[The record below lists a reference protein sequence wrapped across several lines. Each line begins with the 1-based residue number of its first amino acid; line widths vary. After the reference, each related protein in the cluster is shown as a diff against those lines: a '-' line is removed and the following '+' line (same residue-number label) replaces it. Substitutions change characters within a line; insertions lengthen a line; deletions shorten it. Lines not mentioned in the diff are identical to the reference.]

1 MLKHLQI
8 KNYALIKSLD
18 LDFSEGLTTVTG
30 ETGAGKS
37 ILLGAIGLILGQ
49 RADSSE
55 ITTGES
61 KCIIEA
67 TFDVE
72 ALAIHSVF
80 ESLGIDYE
88 PICILRREIHNS
100 GKSRAFINDTPV
112 NLTDLKLLGSLLVEI
127 QTQHANLMVTQTI
140 EQRKILDYHF
150 ADRSNLH
157 DYKIAF
163 NELNQCK
170 IKLAKKEN
178 ERFEILKNKDYNEFL
193 LNEISALSLKI
204 DKDSNLEK
212 EIDLLSQVEKIKTAF
227 SLSILTL
234 ENDQLGI
241 LNGLYSIKNNLKN
254 LKDINPEI
262 ASFYDRIE
270 SASIELKELNSEL
283 WDYSDTIEE
292 NPTRLEELNLRQSK
306 IQSLFKKHQVDSIA
320 SLIEIES
327 RLSNELLDIS
337 QLETEIESLNNL
349 SITLNSRCVNMAEE
363 LTQLR
368 KQSSEII
375 QKSAISILNNL
386 GLSHAQ
392 LEFEIQPNYERLTES
407 GCDEVQL
414 KFSANLGSPLMPV
427 GQVASGGEISRL
439 NFAIRSIVAKKK
451 NLPTLIYDEADTGI
465 SGEVAGK
472 MGRIFKELGNS
483 HQIIC
488 ITHLPQVASQGK
500 QQLFVRKSISEGKTI
515 TAVDYLSNSERIDNI
530 ASMLSSDS
538 ITESAR
544 TTAKELLGY

>member
-1 MLKHLQI
+1 
-8 KNYALIKSLD
+8 
-18 LDFSEGLTTVTG
+18 
-30 ETGAGKS
+30 
-37 ILLGAIGLILGQ
+37 LGAIGLILGQ

-212 EIDLLSQVEKIKTAF
+212 EIDLLSQVEKIKSAF

-270 SASIELKELNSEL
+270 STSIELKELNNEL

-306 IQSLFKKHQVDSIA
+306 IQSLFKKHQVDSIE

-515 TAVDYLSNSERIDNI
+515 TAVDYLSNSERIENI

>member
-18 LDFSEGLTTVTG
+18 LNFSEGLTTVTG

-55 ITTGES
+55 ITSGES

-67 TFDVE
+67 SFEIE
-72 ALAIHSVF
+72 ALGIQSVF
-80 ESLGIDYE
+80 ESIGIDYE
-88 PICILRREIHNS
+88 PLCILRREIHNT

-112 NLTDLKLLGSLLVEI
+112 NLTDLKLIGTLLVEI

-150 ADRSNLH
+150 ADKSNLT
-157 DYKIAF
+157 DYKTAF
-163 NELNQCK
+163 NELTQSK
-170 IKLAKKEN
+170 QLLTQKEQ
-178 ERFEILKNKDYNEFL
+178 ERLEILKNKDYNEFL
-193 LNEISALSLKI
+193 LNELSALNLNI
-204 DKDSNLEK
+204 EKDANLGQ
-212 EIDLLSQVEKIKTAF
+212 EIELLSQVEKIKSAF
-227 SLSILTL
+227 GSSIQIL
-234 ENDQLGI
+234 ENEQLGI
-241 LNGLYSIKNNLKN
+241 LNGLNSIKTNLKN
-254 LKDINPEI
+254 IKEINPEI
-262 ASFYDRIE
+262 AAYFERFE
-270 SASIELKELNSEL
+270 SVSIELKELNNEL
-283 WDYSDTIEE
+283 WDYSEKIEE
-292 NPTRLEELNLRQSK
+292 NPARLEELNLRQSK
-306 IQSLFKKHQVDSIA
+306 IQSLLKKHQVESIEG
-320 SLIEIES
+320 LMEIES
-327 RLSNELLDIS
+327 KLSHELMDIT
-337 QLETEIESLNNL
+337 QLESEIDAIKNQCAS
-349 SITLNSRCVNMAEE
+349 LNSRCVKMAEE

-368 KQSSEII
+368 KQSAEII

-386 GLSHAQ
+386 GLPHAQ
-392 LEFEIQPNYERLTES
+392 LEFEVLPDYKRLSDS

-483 HQIIC
+483 HQVIC

-500 QQLFVRKSISEGKTI
+500 QQLFVRKSIADGKTM
-515 TAVDYLSNSERIDNI
+515 TAVDYLSENDRIENI
-530 ASMLSSDS
+530 ASMLSSDT

>member
-170 IKLAKKEN
+170 IKLAKKKN

-212 EIDLLSQVEKIKTAF
+212 EIDLLSQVEKIKSAF

-270 SASIELKELNSEL
+270 SASIELKELNNEL

-515 TAVDYLSNSERIDNI
+515 TAVDYLSNSERIDNF